1 MTKPVIECVARL
13 TSIKSNKVPMLASIS
28 IVMSPSVYTA
38 ACGCRERVSTR
49 RFGWR
54 KSWTTGFLAAAV
66 TLLFTPAHADPVA
79 EPASDPSAGPTDSR
93 PAHLWTAD
101 YADLL
106 WNDTRAILTAP
117 ARWNEDDWTTA
128 GLAAAAIGGTA
139 AFDKTIKDHVQAH
152 RTSGE
157 DRFMK
162 QFQNLGSSWSFGVL
176 AGFEVW
182 GEVGGDTTAK
192 AVALDGLTASI
203 VGPGLIV
210 TSVKYAVGRV
220 RPRSATQTFQFK
232 AFSGNQSFPSGQGA
246 QAFAVAT
253 TIAEHY
259 PAWWVQGLC
268 YGSAAA
274 VGFARIEQ
282 NGHFASDVV
291 AGSILGWSVARAI
304 VHRHDR
310 PPKPNRLT
318 WTPYANGASV
328 GLLFYKSF

>member
-1 MTKPVIECVARL
+1 MTKPVMECVARL
-13 TSIKSNKVPMLASIS
+13 TPVKSNNVPFPASIS
-28 IVMSPSVYTA
+28 IAMSPSVHTVA
-38 ACGCRERVSTR
+38 GARKERGRTR
-49 RFGWR
+49 RLLGRKGW
-54 KSWTTGFLAAAV
+54 TLGFLAAALTLSV
-66 TLLFTPAHADPVA
+66 TLVQADPAVA
-79 EPASDPSAGPTDSR
+79 TASDPSAGPTDSR

-106 WNDTRAILTAP
+106 WNDTGAILTEP
-117 ARWNEDDWTTA
+117 ARWNEDDWATA
-128 GLAAAAIGGTA
+128 GLAVAAIGGAA
-139 AFDKTIKDHVQAH
+139 AFDKTIKDNVQAH
-152 RTSGE
+152 RTAGE

-162 QFQNLGSSWSFGVL
+162 QFQNFGSTWSFGIL

-192 AVALDGLTASI
+192 AVVLDGLTASI
-203 VGPGLIV
+203 IGPGLIA

-220 RPRSATQTFQFK
+220 RPRSATRTFQFK
-232 AFSGNQSFPSGQGA
+232 PFSGSQSFPSGQSA

-304 VHRHDR
+304 VHRHDG
-310 PPKPNRLT
+310 PPKPDKLT
-318 WTPYANGASV
+318 WTPYANGAGV
-328 GLLFYKSF
+328 GLLCYKSF